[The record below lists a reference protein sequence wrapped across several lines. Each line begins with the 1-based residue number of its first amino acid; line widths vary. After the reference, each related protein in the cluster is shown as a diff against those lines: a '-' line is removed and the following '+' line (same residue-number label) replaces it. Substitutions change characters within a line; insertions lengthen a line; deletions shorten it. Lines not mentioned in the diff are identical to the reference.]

1 MCNRSDLSVMND
13 PDNHVWINGAG
24 VALVTK
30 MTEMTQSIV
39 LKPSFMVNAHLAAS
53 LPNYRN

>member
-1 MCNRSDLSVMND
+1 MND

-30 MTEMTQSIV
+30 MTDMTQSIV
-39 LKPSFMVNAHLAAS
+39 LEPSFMVNAHLATS
-53 LPNYRN
+53 LPDFRN